1 MLHLPGML
9 HEDCFSL
16 VLQDEEQQCNSQ
28 MNDFTVVSF
37 VEHQGGLWQL
47 LMNQCN
53 LTEFIFA
60 VVLFFFARIRKKST
74 IRRNLKK
81 KKSTIDA
88 VANVF

>member
-60 VVLFFFARIRKKST
+60 VVLFARIRKK
-74 IRRNLKK
+74 IYNQKKFEK